1 MIKATQLP
9 KRRCRKFDDRR
20 APDARRRVRRLRV
33 ALLLASLWSAPLA
46 SANEFNDGEQA
57 YARADYTRAAAIFS
71 REAEQGQ
78 AAAQS
83 YLGYMYAQGR
93 GVPQDEVRAAQWL
106 SRAAVQGFPTAQ
118 FLLGLMVD
126 KGQGVKQDFVE
137 AEFLLD
143 LAAARAGPKERDY
156 WTRIRNAVAGKLTRA
171 ELAQAQK
178 RALEWL
184 PVQER

>member
-1 MIKATQLP
+1 MIEATQML
-9 KRRCRKFDDRR
+9 KSRCRNFDDRR
-20 APDARRRVRRLRV
+20 GPGARRHAWRLGV
-33 ALLLASLWSAPLA
+33 ALVALGLWCAPLA
-46 SANEFNDGEQA
+46 SANEFNDGERA
-57 YARADYTRAAAIFS
+57 YARQDYARAAAIFS

-78 AAAQS
+78 VAAQS

-93 GVPQDEVRAAQWL
+93 GVPQDDVKAAQWL
-106 SRAAVQGFPTAQ
+106 RRAADQGFPAAQ

-137 AEFLLD
+137 AEVLLD
-143 LAAARAGPKERDY
+143 LAVARADPKERDY
-156 WTRIRNAVAGKLTRA
+156 WTRVRNAVASKLTRA

-184 PVQER
+184 PTQER